1 ISTCE
6 EKRMEKKNTFTKV
19 LAIAGTS
26 LVWLPILAPIL
37 FSVISLVA
45 ERIFRFDYLMPAEL
59 FPLVIIGSGLLL
71 WAALRAMRLTKLIGF
86 SLAAA
91 SGALVLSQAAAVAT
105 GIASGRT
112 EAAGLW
118 WTLILA
124 LFAIFFLSVVLIAVG
139 GVLLV
144 RYLFKRPQALIE

>member
-1 ISTCE
+1 
-6 EKRMEKKNTFTKV
+6 MEKKNTFTKV

-71 WAALRAMRLTKLIGF
+71 WAALRARSRGKLIGLGLGSAVGLLVLGQVLAVVTGLASGEAEPSGLRWALVISF
-86 SLAAA
+86 LAAY
-91 SGALVLSQAAAVAT
+91 VLAVIVI
-105 GIASGRT
+105 G
-112 EAAGLW
+112 
-118 WTLILA
+118 
-124 LFAIFFLSVVLIAVG
+124 VG
-139 GVLLV
+139 GVLLL
-144 RYLFKRPQALIE
+144 RDLFKSPRMPIEKS